1 MLSVS
6 QEAKEFA
13 KRLGEDMV
21 DMEVSI
27 FFNEINSK
35 FYNNDPYFTEYMDY
49 FLEIID
55 RNGECFIEYT
65 KLVDFGITK
74 STRSDNVQTRLSGL
88 NLKED
93 KDYIIKNEPSNG
105 VFGGHNKLVYYLTPD
120 SFKRCVVKAWIRDK
134 DDSWNYPD
142 YFSLFESIYR
152 LYGYYRNLYNEKI
165 ISDLKNKIDK
175 KDAAINKL
183 KDIMVQMIIDI

>member
-1 MLSVS
+1 MLYVS
-6 QEAKEFA
+6 QEAKSFA
-13 KRLGEDMV
+13 KSLGEDMV